1 MIRTQEN
8 GIYLGKSS
16 TARVCLP
23 RSFFA
28 FGGKKTIRAHKK
40 PKKHRVRPTSTAG
53 KPVKTGRHC
62 SDTAR
67 KPKKTAKNCPEPEK
81 PAPKGGGAAMSSRS
95 TGRQVYFKFVGS
107 DTAHADRPRHGSDHG
122 RRERPIPDKGG
133 RTDSA
138 WLPEE
143 GRQSKCPEADTRDQ
157 NGCAGGWPGRAKIG
171 GRAARLQTGRVLAA
185 RGPAHRPNQ
194 KISEQS

>member
-1 MIRTQEN
+1 MKIKTDPPPHGGGFFWIKIQEN
-8 GIYLGKSS
+8 SIYSGKKLHGKGVF
-16 TARVCLP
+16 AVEL
-23 RSFFA
+23 FA
-28 FGGKKTIRAHKK
+28 FWGKKPIRAHKK
-40 PKKHRVRPTSTAG
+40 PKKHRVRPASTAG
-53 KPVKTGRHC
+53 KPAKTGRHC
-62 SDTAR
+62 SDTAQ

-95 TGRQVYFKFVGS
+95 TGGQLYFKFVGS

-143 GRQSKCPEADTRDQ
+143 GRQSKCPEADTRNQ
-157 NGCAGGWPGRAKIG
+157 NGCAGG
-171 GRAARLQTGRVLAA
+171 
-185 RGPAHRPNQ
+185 
-194 KISEQS
+194 

>member
-1 MIRTQEN
+1 MFAAE
-8 GIYLGKSS
+8 L
-16 TARVCLP
+16 
-23 RSFFA
+23 FA
-28 FGGKKTIRAHKK
+28 FWGKKPIKTHKK
-40 PKKHRVRPTSTAG
+40 PKKHRVRPASTAG

-62 SDTAR
+62 SDTER

-95 TGRQVYFKFVGS
+95 TGGQVYFKFVGS
-107 DTAHADRPRHGSDHG
+107 DTAHADRLRHGSDHG

-143 GRQSKCPEADTRDQ
+143 GRQSKCRKPIPAIKTVAQADDR
-157 NGCAGGWPGRAKIG
+157 GVRKSAGGLRVCRPGGCWQRVG
-171 GRAARLQTGRVLAA
+171 PPTGRT
-185 RGPAHRPNQ
+185 R
-194 KISEQS
+194 K

>member
-8 GIYLGKSS
+8 GIYSGKKLHGKGVF
-16 TARVCLP
+16 AAEL
-23 RSFFA
+23 FA
-28 FGGKKTIRAHKK
+28 FWGKKPIRAHKK
-40 PKKHRVRPTSTAG
+40 TKKHRVRPASTAG

-122 RRERPIPDKGG
+122 RRRGRSPTRKAELILHGCPKKGGKASARKPIPAIKTVAQADDRGVRKSAGGLRVCRPGGCWQRAGPPTG
-133 RTDSA
+133 RT
-138 WLPEE
+138 
-143 GRQSKCPEADTRDQ
+143 RK
-157 NGCAGGWPGRAKIG
+157 
-171 GRAARLQTGRVLAA
+171 
-185 RGPAHRPNQ
+185 
-194 KISEQS
+194 

>member
-1 MIRTQEN
+1 M
-8 GIYLGKSS
+8 
-16 TARVCLP
+16 P
-23 RSFFA
+23 RSSFA
-28 FGGKKTIRAHKK
+28 FWGKKPIKTHKK
-40 PKKHRVRPTSTAG
+40 PKKHRVRPAGTAG
-53 KPVKTGRHC
+53 KPAKTGRHC

-143 GRQSKCPEADTRDQ
+143 GRQSKCRKPIPAIKTIAQADDRGVQ
-157 NGCAGGWPGRAKIG
+157 KSAGGLRVCRPGGCWQRAG
-171 GRAARLQTGRVLAA
+171 PPTGRT
-185 RGPAHRPNQ
+185 R
-194 KISEQS
+194 K